1 MTLQLY
7 TYPGNFRAFKAL
19 VAAEYVGVDID
30 VPDFDMEKTAKTP
43 SFLAMSPM
51 GKVPVLKTPQGAIFE
66 SNAIA
71 RYVARLRKDSEIY
84 GRTFYES
91 ALIDSW
97 VDFCAHE
104 LELPCTMWVYP
115 IIGYMP
121 FNAAAS
127 AKAKEH
133 VTDALDSLERHLVDK
148 TYIVGDAITLADITL
163 VSALVYPAKLAMDKL
178 FRARFPNVFRWF
190 DLCVHQPQF
199 VAVIGDVALAES
211 EMLPASASVGSSIDQ
226 GSKKGK
232 KDKSNKG
239 SDANISVE
247 NASRDKK
254 EKLPKKEKAKVEQ
267 PTEPKPE
274 KKKDHPLKI
283 LDKEEPSEFVG
294 DVWKKVYSN
303 NPPDVWKKQFWE
315 MYDPKGWSL
324 WACRFKY
331 NHENEKQFMC
341 ANAIGGFVQRSDA
354 VRKWAFGT
362 MFVTGSEQDLP
373 IEISGVW
380 LMRGQSVEHL
390 KDANDDALCYTWTK
404 IDHTSQEMM
413 DFVAE
418 YWAADVDGYLEGKLV
433 TDGKVF
439 K

>member
-1 MTLQLY
+1 
-7 TYPGNFRAFKAL
+7 
-19 VAAEYVGVDID
+19 
-30 VPDFDMEKTAKTP
+30 
-43 SFLAMSPM
+43 M

-133 VTDALDSLERHLVDK
+133 VSDALDSLERHLVDK

-211 EMLPASASVGSSIDQ
+211 EMKPEGASSAPQ
-226 GSKKGK
+226 GGK
-232 KDKSNKG
+232 KE
-239 SDANISVE
+239 A
-247 NASRDKK
+247 
-254 EKLPKKEKAKVEQ
+254 KKEKAPKKVE
-267 PTEPKPE
+267 
-274 KKKDHPLKI
+274 HPLKI
-283 LDKEEPSEFVG
+283 LDKKSPSPLNG
-294 DVWKKVYSN
+294 DEWKRTYKN
-303 NPPDVWKKQFWE
+303 
-315 MYDPKGWSL
+315 
-324 WACRFKY
+324 
-331 NHENEKQFMC
+331 
-341 ANAIGGFVQRSDA
+341 
-354 VRKWAFGT
+354 
-362 MFVTGSEQDLP
+362 
-373 IEISGVW
+373 
-380 LMRGQSVEHL
+380 
-390 KDANDDALCYTWTK
+390 
-404 IDHTSQEMM
+404 
-413 DFVAE
+413 
-418 YWAADVDGYLEGKLV
+418 
-433 TDGKVF
+433 
-439 K
+439 